1 MSDTSSGRPSRPPP
15 RSGARRPFGKG
26 GAPGG
31 PRPFPAGRKTG
42 RPPAWEGESDVALLY
57 GWHTVAEALRNPKRR
72 FRRIMATEN
81 AANRLT
87 EEGIALPI
95 PPELVRP
102 SEIDKLLGPD
112 AVHQGLLAESD
123 HLPSPPLSKLA
134 KHDLVLVLD
143 QITDPHNVG
152 AIVRSAAAFGVGA
165 IVTTA
170 RHSPV
175 ATGVLAKS
183 ASGGLEHVPFCL
195 VQNLARA
202 LTELKD
208 NGMLVVGLDSEGS
221 ADIEDTMLRAP
232 LALVLGAEGKGLRQL
247 TRETCDV
254 LARIDLP
261 GVIKS
266 LNVSNA
272 AALSLGIA
280 RRALKRD
287 GRAPG

>member
-1 MSDTSSGRPSRPPP
+1 MSEPPHRPA
-15 RSGARRPFGKG
+15 RSGPRRPFGKP
-26 GAPGG
+26 GARPSGPARRGG
-31 PRPFPAGRKTG
+31 P
-42 RPPAWEGESDVALLY
+42 PPVWSGEDDVALLY
-57 GWHTVAEALRNPKRR
+57 GWHTVAEALKNPRRR
-72 FRRIMATEN
+72 FRRILATEN
-81 AANRLT
+81 GLRRLA
-87 EEGIALPI
+87 EEGVT
-95 PPELVRP
+95 PPVEPEIVRP
-102 SEIDKLLGPD
+102 GEIDKLLGPD
-112 AVHQGLLAESD
+112 AVHQGLLAQCD
-123 HLPSPPLSKLA
+123 HLPSPPLAKVA

-170 RHSPV
+170 RHSPL

-202 LTELKD
+202 LNDLKD
-208 NGMLVVGLDSEGS
+208 NGMLVVGLDSEGPS
-221 ADIEDTMLRAP
+221 DIEDAPLRAP

-247 TRETCDV
+247 TRQTCDV

-280 RRALKRD
+280 VRALR
-287 GRAPG
+287 RNVTS

>member
-1 MSDTSSGRPSRPPP
+1 MSDRPPHRP
-15 RSGARRPFGKG
+15 TRAPGSPRPFGGKGGGPGGGRSRWPGKG
-26 GAPGG
+26 GAKSG
-31 PRPFPAGRKTG
+31 AA
-42 RPPAWEGESDVALLY
+42 PAWAGEDEVALLY
-57 GWHTVAEALRNPKRR
+57 GWHTVAEALANPKRR
-72 FRRIMATEN
+72 FRRILATEN
-81 AANRLT
+81 AAHRLAEAGLT
-87 EEGIALPI
+87 PPVE
-95 PPELVRP
+95 PELVRP
-102 SEIDKLLGPD
+102 SEIDKLLGAD
-112 AVHQGLLAESD
+112 AVHQGLLAEVD
-123 HLPSPPLSKLA
+123 HLPSPRLRDIA
-134 KHDLVLVLD
+134 KTDLVLVLD

-152 AIVRSAAAFGVGA
+152 AIVRSAAAFAVSA

-183 ASGGLEHVPFCL
+183 ASGGLEHVPICL

-208 NGMLVVGLDSEGS
+208 NGMLVVGLDSEGA
-221 ADIEDTMLRAP
+221 ADLEDTPLRAP

-247 TRETCDV
+247 TRETCDE

-280 RRALKRD
+280 RRALKR
-287 GRAPG
+287 A